1 MRSTLDAVTRFAQ
14 QLSEHAEL
22 AELRNRGFQDFQ
34 SLEGTD
40 SMLMPDLSNT
50 RSRLLDFTLS
60 ITTSVISFTMPSRM
74 RSCTSNPGFR

>member
-1 MRSTLDAVTRFAQ
+1 
-14 QLSEHAEL
+14 
-22 AELRNRGFQDFQ
+22 
-34 SLEGTD
+34 
-40 SMLMPDLSNT
+40 LSNT